1 MENKPRVKKI
11 ISKST
16 KSRVKNFQ
24 KIFIILGLC
33 LGLFILTL
41 FFNSKYFSKTNINLP
56 SSINENK
63 IETKTEITPVV
74 TQQIT
79 PIIIKSNTP
88 SDWRIYTNKSVGF
101 SVKYPQTFFSK
112 EGFWADDN
120 DKFAGVTFGP
130 RELIHDSF
138 WGIFFYS
145 KDQSSIEEI
154 KKQIGSQ
161 FSDRVQTEE
170 NISINGINAIRVTTK
185 SENSDWVEISIIF
198 SDKNGNLYVTGGD
211 LDERTNDTLLRLTNQ
226 KYNIKF
232 EDFYSSFKFTK

>member
-1 MENKPRVKKI
+1 MKNKPRVKKI

-16 KSRVKNFQ
+16 KSHVKNFQ
-24 KIFIILGLC
+24 KIFIVLALC
-33 LGLFILTL
+33 LGLFILIL
-41 FFNSKYFSKTNINLP
+41 YLNSKYFSKKNINLP
-56 SSINENK
+56 LSINENK
-63 IETKTEITPVV
+63 IETKPEITPVV
-74 TQQIT
+74 TQQVA

-88 SDWRIYTNKSVGF
+88 SNWKIYTNSNIGF
-101 SVKYPQTFFSK
+101 TVKYPQTFISK

-145 KDQSSIEEI
+145 KDQTSIEEI

-226 KYNIKF
+226 KYKIKF